1 MIFWNVINSFNAWN
15 VIETFL
21 GLSQGNL
28 ILLKLWITM
37 ADITWLYWN
46 WECISKKKQIN
57 AWPNAVTWNETEKW
71 FVKNKMICDYKENAL
86 CFMIY

>member
-1 MIFWNVINSFNAWN
+1 M
-15 VIETFL
+15 
-21 GLSQGNL
+21 
-28 ILLKLWITM
+28 M
-37 ADITWLYWN
+37 ADIIWLYWN
-46 WECISKKKQIN
+46 WECISRKKQIN